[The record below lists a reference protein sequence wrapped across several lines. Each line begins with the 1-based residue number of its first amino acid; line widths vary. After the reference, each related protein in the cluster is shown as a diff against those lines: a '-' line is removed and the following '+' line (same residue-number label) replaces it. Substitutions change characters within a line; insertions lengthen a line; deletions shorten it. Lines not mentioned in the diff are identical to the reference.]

1 MSDRLF
7 LVRRCRVAD
16 RRLQRPVFL
25 ITYTIFTLF
34 HLGGALCHDIQ
45 TLLICRLL
53 SGIFGSSRMSS
64 FPISGVMGSHE
75 FDAAALT
82 NASGSL
88 ADIWV
93 AKDRGVASAR
103 KYLTL

>member
-1 MSDRLF
+1 M
-7 LVRRCRVAD
+7 
-16 RRLQRPVFL
+16 
-25 ITYTIFTLF
+25 LF
-34 HLGGALCHDIQ
+34 HLGGALCQNIQ

-53 SGIFGSSRMSS
+53 AGIFGSARK
-64 FPISGVMGSHE
+64 FHNDISLVSWGLILIC
-75 FDAAALT
+75 AALT

-103 KYLTL
+103 KRTYLDRGSV